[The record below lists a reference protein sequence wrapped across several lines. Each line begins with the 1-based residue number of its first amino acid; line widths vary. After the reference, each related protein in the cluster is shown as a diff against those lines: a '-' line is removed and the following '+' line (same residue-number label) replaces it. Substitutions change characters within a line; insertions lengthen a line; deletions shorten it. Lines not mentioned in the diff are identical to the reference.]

1 MKINYLAFFVFVATL
16 LASCGG
22 SKESKIVEQQAEPT
36 GSIVEEVVEEPSFLV
51 KSIEI
56 NHDVAG
62 DNKVTFE
69 YDELDRLI
77 KVTSHRNIGT
87 DYEWTIESTVTY
99 GDGVITCE
107 AGMRKLELTLDGEGY
122 VKKSEYFLE
131 GEGFVQRY
139 KYKSGKLSEC
149 IDETDC
155 GNSYLWDGGNV
166 NIVKVFSPACDE
178 SFSFDSIFYK
188 YGDVDRPNIDV
199 LAFAEEAG
207 FLPGATS
214 VAPKGMVSKF
224 MPMES
229 KTTIYSDAHMIM
241 ASSKLK
247 YTYTVDDYQR
257 VTGIECG
264 YNYYDGE
271 EEESGTFSVKVNY

>member
-1 MKINYLAFFVFVATL
+1 MKKICIATIVLAMAINT
-16 LASCGG
+16 SCGG
-22 SKESKIVEQQAEPT
+22 SNDSKTVEQQTEPID
-36 GSIVEEVVEEPSFLV
+36 SIVEEVVEEPSFLV

-56 NHDVAG
+56 NYDVAG

-149 IDETDC
+149 IFSF
-155 GNSYLWDGGNV
+155 SYLVISILRHTVILSFPVCHYDIVTNIRTVLDGSAV
-166 NIVKVFSPACDE
+166 EILCKYTKYSRYHLHFTII
-178 SFSFDSIFYK
+178 FSFFST
-188 YGDVDRPNIDV
+188 
-199 LAFAEEAG
+199 
-207 FLPGATS
+207 FLQ
-214 VAPKGMVSKF
+214 K
-224 MPMES
+224 
-229 KTTIYSDAHMIM
+229 
-241 ASSKLK
+241 SSYLCPQIQFN
-247 YTYTVDDYQR
+247 TAL
-257 VTGIECG
+257 
-264 YNYYDGE
+264 
-271 EEESGTFSVKVNY
+271 